1 MNTNENEKNQIL
13 TIPNCLSFF
22 RIVLIPA
29 IVFTYCGLHNYIL
42 TACLLVLSGL
52 TDIADGIIAR
62 KFNMTSELGKL
73 LDPVAD
79 KLTQATVIVCLAL
92 HYKWMRI
99 LAVVFALKETAMVVF
114 GLINLDKSG
123 KFKSARWYGKVN
135 TVLFYC
141 VTAILILFPDINYR
155 LATALICFCFVSL
168 LVSLTLYIVFYITDW
183 KKQKEKRSDYNEK
196 QN

>member
-1 MNTNENEKNQIL
+1 
-13 TIPNCLSFF
+13 
-22 RIVLIPA
+22 
-29 IVFTYCGLHNYIL
+29 
-42 TACLLVLSGL
+42 
-52 TDIADGIIAR
+52 
-62 KFNMTSELGKL
+62 MTSELGKL

-92 HYKWMRI
+92 HYNKWMRL
-99 LAVVFALKETAMVVF
+99 LALVFAIKEIAMVVF

-135 TVLFYC
+135 TVLLYC
-141 VTAILILFPDINYR
+141 VSAILILFPNINPS
-155 LATALICFCFVSL
+155 LATTLICFCFVSL
-168 LVSLTLYIVFYITDW
+168 LLSLTLYIVFYTTDW